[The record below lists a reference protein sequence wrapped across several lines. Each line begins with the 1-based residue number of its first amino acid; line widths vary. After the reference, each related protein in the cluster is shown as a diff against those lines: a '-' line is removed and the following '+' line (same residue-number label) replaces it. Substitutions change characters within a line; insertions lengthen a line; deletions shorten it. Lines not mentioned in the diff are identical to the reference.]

1 MKKGI
6 VAIALMLLVAMLT
19 MTACGPTTEPPTP
32 DEPGTGD
39 QPGTGEQPGG
49 DDPTPTEKP
58 TLYLVGDST
67 VCAFTDAYYYPR
79 YGYGTQLPEYLTDGI
94 NVVNLALSGRSSK
107 SFTTEANYQTL
118 LDSLKAGDYLLISF
132 GHNDQKDEA
141 DRFTDASKDHTDPT
155 SFGYHLYEYYVKVAQ
170 EKGATPILV
179 TPIVR
184 ADSDDDY
191 TGSEGHITATG
202 DYRQAI
208 LDLATA
214 KGVAVIDM
222 TTITREEYEAIGY
235 DEAVKYH
242 AVTKGKYDTDGTTV
256 IADMVSVDKTHLN
269 IYGAKYV
276 AYRLAGE
283 LAKIDGIK
291 VFVKETL
298 TAPTEAD
305 LVPLEGY
312 VVPDYMAPNLEA
324 YEPATHFVTT
334 TAGWYGTAFGN
345 TGGNPQS
352 ASNEYVATE
361 TSTGVYKV
369 GCTKEKGKFE
379 GGSDGFAFLFTQLDA
394 DTNFTIT
401 VNAKILNTTGVKQA
415 GFGLMLRDDCIIDQ
429 NDKGTISTNYATA
442 GVLANSASEMR
453 LNFYRRDGELKKDE
467 HTLDGI
473 YAVDDTFTLTLT
485 RDGDTITATVV
496 YNGET
501 YETEVLDLTLNNRD
515 KDYIYIG
522 MFANRGTVVEFSNV
536 QLTIND

>member
-1 MKKGI
+1 
-6 VAIALMLLVAMLT
+6 
-19 MTACGPTTEPPTP
+19 
-32 DEPGTGD
+32 
-39 QPGTGEQPGG
+39 
-49 DDPTPTEKP
+49 
-58 TLYLVGDST
+58 
-67 VCAFTDAYYYPR
+67 
-79 YGYGTQLPEYLTDGI
+79 
-94 NVVNLALSGRSSK
+94 
-107 SFTTEANYQTL
+107 
-118 LDSLKAGDYLLISF
+118 
-132 GHNDQKDEA
+132 
-141 DRFTDASKDHTDPT
+141 
-155 SFGYHLYEYYVKVAQ
+155 
-170 EKGATPILV
+170 
-179 TPIVR
+179 
-184 ADSDDDY
+184 
-191 TGSEGHITATG
+191 
-202 DYRQAI
+202 
-208 LDLATA
+208 
-214 KGVAVIDM
+214 M
-222 TTITREEYEAIGY
+222 TTITREQYEALGY

-291 VFVKETL
+291 AYVKETL
-298 TAPTEAD
+298 TEPTEAD

-324 YEPATHFVTT
+324 YEPVDHFVTT

-352 ASNEYVATE
+352 ASNGYVAKE
-361 TSTGVYKV
+361 TATGVFQV
-369 GCTKEKGKFE
+369 GTPNTGKGKFE
-379 GGSDGFAFLFTQLDA
+379 SASDGFAFLFTQLDA
-394 DTNFTIT
+394 DANFTIT
-401 VNAKILNTTGVKQA
+401 VNAKILNAGGVKQA

-442 GVLANSASEMR
+442 GVLANSTSDMR
-453 LNFYRRDGELKKDE
+453 LNFYRRDGELNKSE
-467 HTLDGI
+467 HPLDGL

-501 YETEVLDLTLNNRD
+501 YESEILDLTLNNRD